1 MKKMKNLRFAY
12 HAEPDNVYPFIDR
25 NFDKEM
31 ICQLTEVHL
40 LHPCSLGLWSTQ
52 HSPFQEITKIG

>member
-1 MKKMKNLRFAY
+1 MENLRFAY
-12 HAEPDNVYPFIDR
+12 HAEPDNVYPLIDR
-25 NFDKEM
+25 NFDKQM

-40 LHPCSLGLWSTQ
+40 LRPCSLGLWSTQ